1 MKKRTFLQRVVLF
14 IYILWKLVIHNDA
27 YPYDISLVTVIR
39 FVFPRVLISRLSDID
54 RIVKMSNYWSGYFYV
69 TFIRIRPI
77 NVCIF
82 AEDYSSSYPTIQYV
96 LSSDAFQSRITL
108 TVVYSDFYNV
118 LFPANMLKNIAISTV
133 FTTHFIEID
142 STMLPSCFN
151 SFLI

>member
-1 MKKRTFLQRVVLF
+1 M
-14 IYILWKLVIHNDA
+14 
-27 YPYDISLVTVIR
+27 IR
-39 FVFPRVLISRLSDID
+39 FVFPRVLISRISDID